1 MKSKCKRCINLSNKC
16 KIINGYLSN
25 LDEDSFIKIVDSELY
40 CINFIDNKDYF
51 TIDDLKTI
59 YKQLKNKEKF

>member
-1 MKSKCKRCINLSNKC
+1 MNLSNKC

-40 CINFIDNKDYF
+40 CMNFIDNKDYL

-59 YKQLKNKEKF
+59 YRKLKKEKF